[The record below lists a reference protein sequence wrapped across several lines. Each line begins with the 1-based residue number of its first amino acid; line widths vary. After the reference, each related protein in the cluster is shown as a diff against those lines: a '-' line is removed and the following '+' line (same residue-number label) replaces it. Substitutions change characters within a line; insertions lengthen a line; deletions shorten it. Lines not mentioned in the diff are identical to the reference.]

1 MWVKI
6 VGAVSEQAASPG
18 KDVTGCRLLCP
29 QSQGCSCLL
38 EPGAGVCG
46 VASVMEQ
53 CQGVGTKPRWG
64 GRQDPGER

>member
-29 QSQGCSCLL
+29 QSQGCSCIL

-53 CQGVGTKPRWG
+53 CQGVGTKPSMGWQAG
-64 GRQDPGER
+64 SG